1 MASEMVVVSSLADL
15 EVAVRDFSSGEQRL
29 PVQIRVERVG
39 DLFEA
44 YPLLRQIQK
53 EIANSKGAWKVE
65 SASVAAL
72 LQASE
77 YYQKLDLLELHLDL
91 MRLDIVGGIA
101 MKKIRFDGVRQT
113 ANDVVTHAHPDSTFE
128 VLDNITIEGQR
139 IARMANL
146 LGFGGADVK
155 DSNLMDDDLD
165 WLLADGGEVVNFHEE
180 QVGIPPEDKEA
191 EVRFGPGEGV
201 LGVGQQLEDC
211 TLSENSLDELAYK
224 RTMVGAT

>member
-1 MASEMVVVSSLADL
+1 MALERVVVSSLADL
-15 EVAVRDFSSGEQRL
+15 EVAVRDFSSGEQRR
-29 PVQIRVERVG
+29 PVKIRVERVG

-101 MKKIRFDGVRQT
+101 MNKKDPVRRRQ
-113 ANDVVTHAHPDSTFE
+113 ADRKRAACSFRWWL
-128 VLDNITIEGQR
+128 VLIW
-139 IARMANL
+139 
-146 LGFGGADVK
+146 
-155 DSNLMDDDLD
+155 S
-165 WLLADGGEVVNFHEE
+165 
-180 QVGIPPEDKEA
+180 
-191 EVRFGPGEGV
+191 
-201 LGVGQQLEDC
+201 
-211 TLSENSLDELAYK
+211 
-224 RTMVGAT
+224 